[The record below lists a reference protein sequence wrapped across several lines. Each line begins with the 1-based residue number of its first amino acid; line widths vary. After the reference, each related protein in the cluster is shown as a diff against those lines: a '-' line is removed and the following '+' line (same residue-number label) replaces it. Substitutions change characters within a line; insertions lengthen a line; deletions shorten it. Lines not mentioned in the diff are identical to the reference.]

1 LFLKTKLFTSV
12 KRLESRLM
20 TEAKRSTESDP
31 SPGFPLRIGVVDMG
45 SNAIRILAA
54 EFIAP
59 YTWTTLVSDRAPI
72 RLGRSVFETGEIDE
86 ESVEAAVTVMERF
99 RDVLDQ
105 FDIRHYRAVATSAVR
120 ESDNQRQLVAL
131 VRKRTGLKLEVISGA
146 EEARLV
152 YWAAKS
158 RMSLGDE
165 PWIMADLGG
174 GSLEI
179 ALVDGDGIRTIES
192 LGIGSVRLLAEFEV
206 QGKAGGLKRVRT
218 LLDEYV
224 AGLRFADLED
234 DIEVKG
240 YIATGGNMDEL
251 ARLAGADPD
260 ESGVSVVPLEDLQEI
275 IEQLAGLTVE
285 ERIEK
290 LELGEDRADV
300 ILPAAMVYAR
310 LAKRFGQSRIHVP
323 HAGVKEGVMIDLVED
338 LTARAGYTQRHA
350 RDVLSGAVALGRRFR
365 FEESHGIHV
374 ARLAERLFE
383 ELTDVHDLDADDREI
398 LVAAAVLHDVGQR
411 IAYARHHKHSYYLIS
426 ESELPGFDAEE
437 IGMVANIA
445 RYHRRADPSP
455 KHEPFNAL
463 EASDRDRVTRMAAIL
478 RLADALDREHLQKV
492 TEVSAETRDG
502 RVELSLEGDGDL
514 ELERWALDRK
524 KRLFE
529 ETFDLKVTVT
539 SDEDGQ

>member
-1 LFLKTKLFTSV
+1 
-12 KRLESRLM
+12 M
-20 TEAKRSTESDP
+20 TEARRSTEPDP

-45 SNAIRILAA
+45 SNAIRFLVA
-54 EFIAP
+54 EFVAP
-59 YTWTTLVSDRAPI
+59 YTWTTLLSERVPI
-72 RLGRSVFETGEIDE
+72 RLGRPVFETGEIDE
-86 ESVEAAVTVMERF
+86 ESLEAAITVMERF

-105 FDIRHYRAVATSAVR
+105 FDVRHYRAVATSAVR
-120 ESDNQRQLVAL
+120 ESENRRRLVSR
-131 VRKRTGLKLEVISGA
+131 VRERTGLKLEVISGA

-158 RMSLGDE
+158 RVSLGDE

-179 ALVDGDGIRTIES
+179 ALVDGNGIRTIES
-192 LGIGSVRLLAEFEV
+192 LSIGSVRLLAEFK
-206 QGKAGGLKRVRT
+206 GKGKTRGPDRIRS

-224 AGLRFADLED
+224 AGLQFGDLENGL
-234 DIEVKG
+234 EVKG
-240 YIATGGNMDEL
+240 FIATGGNMDEL

-260 ESGVSVVPLEDLQEI
+260 EKGVSVVPLEDLQKTI
-275 IEQLAGLTVE
+275 TLLDGLTVE

-290 LELGEDRADV
+290 LKLGENRADV

-310 LAKRFGQSRIHVP
+310 LAQRFGQSRIHVP
-323 HAGVKEGVMIDLVED
+323 HAGVKEGVMFDLVED
-338 LTARAGYTQRHA
+338 VTARAGYTERHA

-365 FEESHGIHV
+365 FEELHGVQV
-374 ARLAERLFE
+374 ARLADRLFE
-383 ELTDVHDLDADDREI
+383 ELEGVHDLDDDDREI
-398 LVAAAVLHDVGQR
+398 LAAAAVLHDIGQR
-411 IAYARHHKHSYYLIS
+411 IAYTRHHKHSYYLIS
-426 ESELPGFDAEE
+426 ESELPGFDPEAVE
-437 IGMVANIA
+437 IVANVA

-455 KHEPFNAL
+455 KHEPFSAL
-463 EASDRDRVTRMAAIL
+463 EASDRDRVTRMASIL

-492 TEVSAETRDG
+492 TDVFANIRDG
-502 RVELSLEGDGDL
+502 SVELSLEGDGDL

-529 ETFDLKVTVT
+529 ETFGLKVTIM

>member
-1 LFLKTKLFTSV
+1 
-12 KRLESRLM
+12 M
-20 TEAKRSTESDP
+20 TEAKRLTEPDP

-59 YTWTTLVSDRAPI
+59 HTWTTLVSDRVPI
-72 RLGRSVFETGEIDE
+72 RLGSSVFETGEIDE

-120 ESDNQRQLVAL
+120 ESDNRRQLVAL

-158 RMSLGDE
+158 RLSLGDE
-165 PWIMADLGG
+165 PWILADLGG

-179 ALVDGDGIRTIES
+179 ALVDGNGIRTIES
-192 LGIGSVRLLAEFEV
+192 LGIGSVRLLAEFEGE
-206 QGKAGGLKRVRT
+206 GKASGPERVRI

-224 AGLRFADLED
+224 AGLRFGDLED

-260 ESGVSVVPLEDLQEI
+260 ENGVSVVPLEALEEI
-275 IEQLAGLTVE
+275 IEKLAGLTVE
-285 ERIEK
+285 ERIEQF
-290 LELGEDRADV
+290 ELAENRADV

-374 ARLAERLFE
+374 ARLAKRLFE
-383 ELTDVHDLDADDREI
+383 ELADVHDLDADDHEI

-411 IAYARHHKHSYYLIS
+411 IGYARHHKHSYYLIS
-426 ESELPGFDAEE
+426 QSELPGFDAEE
-437 IGMVANIA
+437 IGMVANVA

-455 KHEPFNAL
+455 KHEPFSAL
-463 EASDRDRVTRMAAIL
+463 ESPDRDRVTRMAAIL
-478 RLADALDREHLQKV
+478 RLADALDREHLQNV
-492 TEVSAETRDG
+492 TDVSAETCDG
-502 RVELSLEGDGDL
+502 RVELSLEGEGDL

-529 ETFDLKVTVT
+529 EMFGLKVVIT
-539 SDEDGQ
+539 SDEERE